1 MPCDTW
7 IMALKLPPA
16 LVFLAFGGLM
26 YLLAI
31 FLPVGYYD
39 FLGRY
44 LLIKILIGAAI
55 AVVFI
60 ALFQFYRAR
69 TSIDPGDL
77 SKTRKLV
84 TSGIYNYSRNPMYLA
99 MLLILLAWGLWLG
112 NAFNTVLAAG
122 FVAYMN
128 TFQISR
134 EETALKNKFGKEYDQ
149 YCRMVRRWF

>member
-1 MPCDTW
+1 MS
-7 IMALKLPPA
+7 LKLPPA

-39 FLGRY
+39 FVGRY
-44 LLIKILIGAAI
+44 LLIKILGAA
-55 AVVFI
+55 AVLVVI
-60 ALFQFYRAR
+60 VALFQFYRAG

-77 SKTRKLV
+77 SKTKKLV
-84 TSGIYNYSRNPMYLA
+84 TSGIYNYTRNPMYLA

-128 TFQISR
+128 AFQINR
-134 EETALKNKFGKEYDQ
+134 EEASLRKQFGKEYDQ